1 MHIKNHKTRNQAA
14 KTIISGFVASVLCVL
29 SSSAEEGSPTPGY
42 VAPMTM
48 AITPDYADDTRGVF
62 VPSHSQHRMR
72 TGEELEDYRRLND
85 SVNARMNGVTGNKKP
100 LYAQPS
106 PQGSMLDKQLNQI
119 SNAPTG
125 VDIELNR
132 IAGDSGALMGGQQQP
147 QQLAMMQPQQQ
158 QYMAGNANGMSHLQQ
173 PQQPKRVV
181 PQGPQIAQVV
191 PSQTQD
197 GSAVYQSLPTMTQ
210 AFNEAPT
217 STVTNPV
224 RNVTG
229 EGVEIAIGAVKKRTV
244 DMANAVVK
252 LQEERITIRR
262 ALQRM
267 MDQIGGGSWNII
279 WDLAETNAALP
290 DMEISVFAEEP
301 FLNVLNAL
309 LARVQTR
316 SGQPLRVIRYDN
328 TERLIITDRTGGHR
342 LAGSKTSTA
351 SVGVAKKEE
360 VAVTESVL
368 KEAMVS
374 LHYDEVPLVDALENI
389 VNQAGKGEW
398 RLRVYAGLDQVLKP
412 AHIEEPFA
420 IAMERLLKLFNLKY
434 EIFPGGKLIV
444 ITHNNRFG
452 FRGVE

>member
-1 MHIKNHKTRNQAA
+1 M
-14 KTIISGFVASVLCVL
+14 SGFVASVLCVL
-29 SSSAEEGSPTPGY
+29 SASAEEGSPIPGY

-48 AITPDYADDTRGVF
+48 ATTPDYTDDTRGVF
-62 VPSHSQHRMR
+62 VPSHPQHRMR
-72 TGEELEDYRRLND
+72 TGDELQDYRRLND
-85 SVNARMNGVTGNKKP
+85 SVNSRMNGPVGASKP
-100 LYAQPS
+100 LYADPNVQDS
-106 PQGSMLDKQLNQI
+106 VLDKQLDRL
-119 SNAPTG
+119 SSAPTG
-125 VDIELNR
+125 VDVELNR
-132 IAGDSGALMGGQQQP
+132 IAGDSGALVNGGRP
-147 QQLAMMQPQQQ
+147 QQMPMQPQGQQ
-158 QYMAGNANGMSHLQQ
+158 MYMPGNANGMPHLQQ
-173 PQQPKRVV
+173 PVQQPQRVV

-191 PSQTQD
+191 PPQQVM
-197 GSAVYQSLPTMTQ
+197 GGGYQSLPAMTPAYQ
-210 AFNEAPT
+210 ETPAVK
-217 STVTNPV
+217 TVA

-229 EGVEIAIGAVKKRTV
+229 EGVEIAIGSVKKREL
-244 DMANAVVK
+244 DMANSLVK
-252 LQEERITIRR
+252 LQEERVTIRR

-267 MDQIGGGSWNII
+267 MDQIGGGSWNIV
-279 WDLAETNAALP
+279 WDLAEHNADLP
-290 DMEISVFAEEP
+290 DMEISIFAEEP

-342 LAGSKTSTA
+342 LAANAASTA
-351 SVGVAKKEE
+351 SVGVAEKEE